1 MAVMGSGHAPFQWAT
16 CDSDS
21 RQPADLRAQLQPFQ
35 DISPQQ
41 IQEQLQQLH
50 IKQQGD
56 GSEEMEEL
64 GGLEQHRNSLEGSDP
79 NVSNSRR
86 SSTSSKASGSLIA
99 QLLSTSPPPTLPIQS
114 PQTHGVPTSC
124 SSLYSQSPP
133 PHLQDAMGRR
143 YSDTNPPIHSAP
155 THNRSKRNTL
165 PELYP
170 ATARRHHI
178 LDQRLAG
185 HTPLP
190 SFPVN
195 IQPRENSPTKIF
207 SSGSSTS
214 SLGRRSPIHE
224 IQMDSIAE
232 DLTEDTVDAMACMD
246 TRRMAKLSTPSL
258 TGNMPCSAGR
268 RPSLPATVNYVTDDD
283 QRQRKSGLA
292 SILQCQVTTA
302 LNPTTTTVTSGAKTN
317 PSANGQLL
325 TVLQAPTFQ
334 HPQESLIRVPN
345 AVDSQANYYTAMNHY
360 NLAHQ
365 TIPSVILPP
374 NFLPQPNFQQIYG
387 QVTAVLNAYGISYY
401 HSNGTF
407 VVEHEGVK
415 LRILIGN
422 LAAQSAIQLQYVAGD
437 AAKYENMCTQ
447 IYSHLAVQLAR

>member
-1 MAVMGSGHAPFQWAT
+1 MAVVGSGHAPFQWAK
-16 CDSDS
+16 CDGDN

-41 IQEQLQQLH
+41 VQEQLQQLH
-50 IKQQGD
+50 IRQQGE
-56 GSEEMEEL
+56 GGEEMDEL
-64 GGLEQHRNSLEGSDP
+64 DQRRNSLEGSDP
-79 NVSNSRR
+79 SISNSRR

-99 QLLSTSPPPTLPIQS
+99 HLLSTSPPPTLPIQS
-114 PQTHGVPTSC
+114 PQSHGVPTSC
-124 SSLYSQSPP
+124 SSLYGQSPP
-133 PHLQDAMGRR
+133 PHLQDPAAMGRR
-143 YSDTNPPIHSAP
+143 YSDTNPPIHPTP

-170 ATARRHHI
+170 TTTRRHHI

-195 IQPRENSPTKIF
+195 VQPRESSPTKIF

-232 DLTEDTVDAMACMD
+232 DLTEDSVDTMTNTD
-246 TRRMAKLSTPSL
+246 RRRMVKLSTPSL
-258 TGNMPCSAGR
+258 TGILPCSSGR
-268 RPSLPATVNYVTDDD
+268 RQSLPTSVNSGTNEDP
-283 QRQRKSGLA
+283 RQRKSGLT
-292 SILQCQVTTA
+292 SILQCQVTTSTN
-302 LNPTTTTVTSGAKTN
+302 LVTTTVTSGTNTN

-325 TVLQAPTFQ
+325 TVLQAPSFQ
-334 HPQESLIRVPN
+334 LPQEPLIRVPN
-345 AVDSQANYYTAMNHY
+345 AVDTQTNYYTAMNHY

-365 TIPSVILPP
+365 TIPSIILPP
-374 NFLPQPNFQQIYG
+374 NFIPQPNFQQIFG
-387 QVTAVLNAYGISYY
+387 QVSAVLNAYGISYH

-407 VVEHEGVK
+407 AVEHEGVK

-437 AAKYENMCTQ
+437 AAKYENICSQ
-447 IYSHLAVQLAR
+447 LYSHFAVQLA